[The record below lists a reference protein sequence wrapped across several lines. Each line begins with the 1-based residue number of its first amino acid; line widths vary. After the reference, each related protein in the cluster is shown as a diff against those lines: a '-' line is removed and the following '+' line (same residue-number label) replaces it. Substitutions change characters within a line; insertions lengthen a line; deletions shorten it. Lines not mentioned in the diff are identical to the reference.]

1 MKPIIAVAM
10 VLSTS
15 IASAAWI
22 QVGKGTGPAK
32 VSIGAASA
40 SGATVTV
47 EIPGV
52 QTESVAIDG
61 VQYLKLTIPGAVSA
75 VLDVG
80 KPEVPAVPVLLARP
94 TGSTVMLRILSIET
108 ETLDVARVYPMQRL
122 QKYGEQAEPLTV
134 DNSFYAS
141 DVEYPSDRLSSPRTA
156 TWRDLDV
163 VNVHVYPV
171 TVRPAQHQVIVTSR
185 IKFRADFSGGHYP
198 ARVTNWMVPM
208 YRRLV
213 QNYDKLRLT
222 TTAQEPPGTKCL
234 VFCDTAYT
242 ATPALDSLLSL
253 MTVLGDSAE
262 TIHVSS
268 SWQPE
273 DIKSAIIDRYDTT
286 QVIHALHWV
295 FLVGRYDQIQPKPN
309 YRGSPY
315 SDYWYSDLS
324 GDSQGPLGCDNYPE
338 VGIARLAPDDGAD
351 LSRQIAKTRDY
362 MLGKDSADW
371 PNRMTLVAHQ
381 CDDADTTV
389 RAVVQVAETMHFYH
403 FTIDP
408 IFGKPAPG
416 ESLQN
421 NDSVSNSI
429 NAGTGVLIYL
439 GHGGLDR
446 WDDWYS
452 YPDSFLHLWTKA
464 EVDGLHNSHPPVVFN
479 LACECGKVDPETTC
493 LSQKWMSKC
502 DSSGKGAVASFA
514 CYSTADI
521 LAANVQ
527 CTVAVRAI
535 ADYDTVHGTPR
546 DYVAPVFDLGGIQ
559 MLMDAYI
566 ATNLPDT
573 LLDNI
578 YSFYWL
584 GNPAMPVWSGGV
596 PVSADVSHP
605 SWITPGDHSFLVTVT
620 VDGQYVEGAQVC
632 AYKPDDFYAV
642 GLTDEDGTVTL
653 SLTATDTGSFFVS
666 VSKGHV
672 NLSNRGWRPH
682 TPMLPYFDTAFV
694 CKPDSAMTY
703 PNWGRKLVRDPSD
716 ASKLNVVYTARDS
729 VFYTQSTDGGDN
741 WSTAEPIGA
750 GSYPA
755 VDLPDAASGKAWVVY
770 LASDGSI
777 VRAIRS
783 AATFAPVTWDTDT
796 IFQSTDSSRAGAPSL
811 AADASLIILANAG
824 VTYPV
829 YVGSSP
835 TQSYIYYRFLTPFTM
850 SPPEVVDG
858 PRAESCYGASIAVT
872 PGSFVHVAWARGES
886 IYYRQR
892 DTAWSLPVQISSD
905 SLQPATAP
913 ASNPSVEAYGEYVYC
928 VWCGPDT
935 LGNFPGDVWRRSHYV
950 WLDPTNWPNAA
961 TNQSESPD
969 TESDFPVMTTDFV
982 TVWQEQVS
990 PDSTEIWGR
999 FLLAGPLQLF
1009 QEPLPCRYP
1018 QVDGYW
1024 VPRTLHF
1031 RCRTVWTQQASWNPP
1046 QDTLGYGWYDYIP
1059 SLGKGLGPGP
1069 HEDYEP
1075 ASYYA
1080 AELGQPKQSPYCLS
1094 RGGFAQ
1100 FEFWNTD
1107 TSTTGLTYRLP
1118 FLDPRR
1124 TYRIRAVLYHEGDK
1138 VWDAELRCDS
1148 GPWHRVRVEP
1158 RMPDTFW
1165 LQVPKALYKN
1175 DAQIVVEL
1183 ARVTGGYVSLAKLKL
1198 FQIEEQPGEDGGVQ
1212 SLGSGWTYVTRLR
1225 NCSPNPFARAASINY
1240 ELAQYGPVHLTVHD
1254 AAGRLVRRL
1263 ECGPRQRGFHAVRW
1277 DGADGR
1283 GHAVSAGVYF
1293 VRLSAC
1299 GKTSTGRLTLVR

>member
-1 MKPIIAVAM
+1 MRPIIAVVM

-15 IASAAWI
+15 IASAEWI

-32 VSIGAASA
+32 VSVGAASA

-94 TGSTVMLRILSIET
+94 TGSAVTLTILSIKT
-108 ETLDVARVYPMQRL
+108 ETLDVARVYPMQRP

-185 IKFRADFSGGHYP
+185 IKFRVDFSGGHYP
-198 ARVTNWMVPM
+198 KTVASWMVPM

-213 QNYDKLRLT
+213 QNYDRLRLT

-242 ATPALDSLLSL
+242 ANPALDSLLSL

-295 FLVGRYDQIQPKPN
+295 FLVGRYDQIRPKPN

-338 VGIARLAPDDGAD
+338 VGIARLSPDNNTD
-351 LSRQIAKTRDY
+351 LSHQIAKIRDY
-362 MLGKDSADW
+362 MMGTDADTW
-371 PNRMTLVAHQ
+371 LNRMTLVAHKDSQ
-381 CDDADTTV
+381 PTHACTLAAQQTLGFYKDIT
-389 RAVVQVAETMHFYH
+389 RETILGVNLEVDNTDVTY
-403 FTIDP
+403 
-408 IFGKPAPG
+408 
-416 ESLQN
+416 
-421 NDSVSNSI
+421 SI
-429 NAGTGVLIYL
+429 EQGTGVLIYL
-439 GHGGLDR
+439 GHGLSDR
-446 WDDWYS
+446 WDHWYHDTLVD
-452 YPDSFLHLWTKA
+452 YGWTTEDVHK
-464 EVDGLHNSHPPVVFN
+464 LHNEHTPVVFN
-479 LACECGKVDPETTC
+479 LACNCGAVDSGTC
-493 LSQKWMSKC
+493 LSQKWMSTYDS
-502 DSSGKGAVASFA
+502 DSSKGAVASFA
-514 CYSTADI
+514 SYSSVHSYSADD
-521 LAANVQ
+521 Q
-527 CTVAVRAI
+527 CMVAVKAI
-535 ADYDTVHGTPR
+535 ADYDTVTETPR
-546 DYVAPVFDLGGIQ
+546 YYGAPVFDLGGIQ

-566 ATNLPDT
+566 ATNWPDT
-573 LLDNI
+573 LDNI

-584 GNPAMPVWSGGV
+584 GNPAMPVWSGGA
-596 PVSADVSHP
+596 PVSADVSYP
-605 SWITPGDHSFLVTVT
+605 SWITTGDTSFQVSVEI
-620 VDGQYVEGAQVC
+620 DGESVEGAQVC
-632 AYKPDDFYAV
+632 AYKPDDFYVV
-642 GLTDEDGTVTL
+642 GLTDGSGKVTL
-653 SLTATDTGSFFVS
+653 SLTANDTGSFFVS

-682 TPMLPYFDTAFV
+682 TPMLPYFGTSVV
-694 CKPDSAMTY
+694 CKPDSVMTY
-703 PNWGRKLVRDPSD
+703 PNWGRKLVRDPGD
-716 ASKLNVVYTARDS
+716 ASKLHVVYTARDS
-729 VFYTQSTDGGDN
+729 VFYTQSTDAGDS

-750 GSYPA
+750 GAYPA
-755 VDLPDAASGKAWVVY
+755 VGLPEAALGQPWVVY

-777 VRAIRS
+777 VRAIRN
-783 AATFAPVTWDTDT
+783 AAEFAPVWGTDT
-796 IFQSTDSSRAGAPSL
+796 VFQSTDSSRAGAPSL
-811 AADASLIILANAG
+811 AADVSLIILANAG

-829 YVGSSP
+829 YVDGSP
-835 TQSYIYYRFLTPFTM
+835 TQSYIYYNFLTQNSM

-858 PRAESCYGASIAVT
+858 PRAESCYGASIAAT
-872 PGSFVHVAWARGES
+872 PGSYVHVAWARGES

-892 DTAWSLPVQISSD
+892 DTAWSAPSRISQSD
-905 SLQPATAP
+905 SLHITEP

-935 LGNFPGDVWRRSHYV
+935 LGNFPGDVWRRSR
-950 WLDPTNWPNAA
+950 WLDRPPDWWAA
-961 TNQSESPD
+961 PSNQSESPEL
-969 TESDFPVMTTDFV
+969 ESDFPVMTTDFA

-999 FLLAGPLQLF
+999 LLTDMGPHPIYQTQL
-1009 QEPLPCRYP
+1009 PSRYP
-1018 QVDGYW
+1018 HVDGYW
-1024 VPRTLHF
+1024 PFPNTWLF
-1031 RCRTVWTQQASWNPP
+1031 RLRTVWTEQESLSPP
-1046 QDTLGYGWYDYIP
+1046 KYKRSFGSHDYLP
-1059 SLGKGLGPGP
+1059 MFGKGLGPDP
-1069 HEDYEP
+1069 RRDYEP

-1094 RGGFAQ
+1094 RGGYAQ
-1100 FEFWNTD
+1100 FESWNTD
-1107 TSTTGLTYRLP
+1107 TSATALTYQLP
-1118 FLDPRR
+1118 YLDPRR
-1124 TYRIRAVLYHEGDK
+1124 VYKLRAVLYHEGDGTWK
-1138 VWDAELRCDS
+1138 ADLRCDS
-1148 GPWHRVRVEP
+1148 GPWFHVKVAPRVPETV
-1158 RMPDTFW
+1158 W
-1165 LQVPKALYKN
+1165 VQVPKRMYN
-1175 DAQIVVEL
+1175 RDARVIVEL

-1198 FQIEEQPGEDGGVQ
+1198 FQVEEQPGDEGGVQ
-1212 SLGSGWTYVTRLR
+1212 SWGTGMTFVTRLR
-1225 NCSPNPFARAASINY
+1225 GCTPNPFARGTSINY
-1240 ELAQYGPVHLTVHD
+1240 ELAQYGTVELTVHD
-1254 AAGRLVRRL
+1254 VSGRMVSRL
-1263 ECGPRQRGFHAVRW
+1263 ESGPRQRGFHAVRW
-1277 DGADGR
+1277 DGTDGR
-1283 GHAVSAGVYF
+1283 GRVLPAGVYF
-1293 VRLSAC
+1293 VRFSAG
-1299 GKTSTGRLTLVR
+1299 GKVSTGRVTLIR